1 MTMELGIAFLLH
13 VLGIVIWVG
22 GMFFAYMALRPAAVQ
37 TLEPPQR
44 LPLWAATF
52 DRFFPWVWLSVVSI
66 LASGLYLI
74 GQMGGFGAVGLYVHA
89 MFGLGIVMMLIFA
102 HVYFAPYQRLK
113 RGVAA
118 KEWKSAGAALAQIRV
133 LVGINLTIGLANIV
147 VVLIGKFFA

>member
-1 MTMELGIAFLLH
+1 MDQRIALLLH
-13 VLGIVIWVG
+13 LLGVVIWVG

-52 DRFFPWVWLSVVSI
+52 DRFFPWVWVSVAAI

-74 GQMGGFGAVGLYVHA
+74 GQFGGFGAVGLYVHA
-89 MFGLGIVMMLIFA
+89 MFGLGIVMMLIFG
-102 HVYFAPYQRLK
+102 HVYFAAYQKLK

-118 KEWKSAGAALAQIRV
+118 REWKAAGAALAQIRV
-133 LVGINLTIGLANIV
+133 LVGINLSIGLVNIV
-147 VVLIGKFFA
+147 LVSLGKFFA